1 MKNHT
6 NYYVKNIV
14 KMLESE
20 YFNFTEIQDKLK
32 IRNLNSMYD
41 ILVKVYNN
49 VDIPENIDITLLIRL
64 HDLILVNIEIKKE
77 NEKIQNLL
85 DKACY

>member
-14 KMLESE
+14 KMTESK
-20 YFNFTEIQDKLK
+20 YFNLKELQDKLK

-49 VDIPENIDITLLIRL
+49 VDIPETIDVALLVRL

-85 DKACY
+85 DNACY